1 MVNAFIQYI
10 RSKSL
15 LIPSKTYLLACSG
28 GLDSICLGELLIRA
42 EIQFEVAH
50 VNFQLRGNES
60 DEDEKFVKNWAKSN
74 SKIAHFH
81 RAKTLD
87 YASEAHISTQM
98 AAREMRYEWFEKIR
112 SDRNLEGIILAHH
125 QDDQLETIFLN
136 LLRGTGIEGL
146 YGMADRRGQLIRP
159 LLPFS
164 RAEIEIFAG
173 LNKILWREDSSN
185 QKTDYKRNKLR
196 HDILPPLYGFSPD
209 SKRNL
214 ITSFERLK
222 DTGKAFSGLFG
233 HWINTN
239 IQSEEGI
246 QSLSLNKILNMTG
259 AASLIYFWLRSYGFN
274 SDQSQ
279 DIYES
284 IRRRESGK
292 IFESGSHLL
301 NIDREM
307 LFLAP
312 RAVPFNPIQ
321 LESSEISLKLP
332 DIAYD
337 IFRVDANVTIDF
349 HRTNAMLD
357 LDQLNFP
364 LTVRNWE
371 MGDRFMPIGMKS
383 SKKISDFLID
393 LKVPLLKKP
402 MVKVLTSEGRI
413 AWVIGYRIADWAK
426 TTAATRKIL
435 YFKKS

>member
-1 MVNAFIQYI
+1 MVNAFIQHI
-10 RSKSL
+10 GSKSL

-42 EIQFEVAH
+42 EIPFEVAH
-50 VNFQLRGNES
+50 VNFHLRGKES
-60 DEDEKFVKNWAKSN
+60 DGDEKFVKDWAKSN
-74 SKIAHFH
+74 SKTVHFH
-81 RAKTLD
+81 QAETLEF
-87 YASEAHISTQM
+87 AVESHISTQM
-98 AAREMRYEWFEKIR
+98 AAREIRYEWFEKIR

-125 QDDQLETIFLN
+125 QDDQIETIFLN

-146 YGMADRRGQLIRP
+146 YGMAERRGYLIRP

-164 RAEIEIFAG
+164 REQIEIFAQQ
-173 LNKILWREDSSN
+173 NKIMWREDSSN

-196 HDILPPLYGFSPD
+196 HDILPHLYGFSSD
-209 SKRNL
+209 SKKNL

-222 DTGKAFSGLFG
+222 DTGKAFSGLFD
-233 HWINTN
+233 HWVKAN

-246 QSLSLNKILNMTG
+246 QSLLIADILHMTG

-284 IRRRESGK
+284 IRKRESGK

-301 NIDREM
+301 NIDREK

-312 RAVPFNPIQ
+312 TVAPFESIQ
-321 LESSEISLKLP
+321 IESSEIELKLP
-332 DIAYD
+332 DSEYEILKID
-337 IFRVDANVTIDF
+337 SDVTIDS
-349 HRTNAMLD
+349 HRANAMLD
-357 LDQLNFP
+357 LDRLTFP
-364 LTVRNWE
+364 LTIRNWE
-371 MGDRFMPIGMKS
+371 TGDRFIPLGMKS

-402 MVKVLTSEGRI
+402 MVKVLISDGEI

-435 YFKKS
+435 YFKKN